1 MKNIFPKEIIT
12 YCAESHFVKFN
23 STAKSIYLLILIM
36 VLLGI
41 AVLPIVHV
49 SITQQGRGVVRSFQ
63 ENNNVISAI
72 YGQVQENRLFENLVV
87 NSGDTL
93 VILNTQ
99 KIQQQLQT
107 LNAKQELNKLYSKD
121 LAVLINSNQNAL
133 TTSLYKNQLAEFQQK
148 LIELE
153 AGIAKKK
160 KDYIINKSLF
170 EKQVIPRLD
179 FEDKEYLYNQAKQN
193 KALYQK
199 QKRMQW
205 QNRLAEITSENMD
218 YNSRIRQLTK
228 EKEMYVIKA
237 PVNGS
242 ITHFTGIE
250 AGNFIAP
257 NQAIAQISPGGSM
270 MVECY
275 ISPSEIGYIRKDMD
289 VAFQFDAFNYNQWG
303 LGYGRVQEISPDVFQ
318 MDNSLFF
325 KVRCTLDKDYLKLK
339 GGYVGHMKK
348 GMTLTAR
355 FKVARRTLFQLLY
368 DKVDDWLNPCLNS

>member
-1 MKNIFPKEIIT
+1 MKKIFPKEIIT

-36 VLLGI
+36 VLIGI

-49 SITQQGRGVVRSFQ
+49 SISQQGRGVVRSFQ

-72 YGQVQENRLFENLVV
+72 YGQVQENRLFENLMVHA
-87 NSGDTL
+87 GDTL

-107 LNAKQELNKLYSKD
+107 LNARQELNNRYSED
-121 LAVLINSNQNAL
+121 LAVLIKGDKKVLA
-133 TTSLYKNQLAEFQQK
+133 TSLYKNQLAEFQQK

-153 AGIAKKK
+153 AVIAKKK

-179 FEDKEYLYNQAKQN
+179 FEDKEYIYNQAKQN

-218 YNSRIRQLTK
+218 YNSRIRQLIK

-242 ITHFTGIE
+242 ITHFAGIE

-257 NQAIAQISPGGSM
+257 NQAIAQISPGGCM

-275 ISPSEIGYIRKDMD
+275 IAPSEIGYIRKDMD

-303 LGYGRVQEISPDVFQ
+303 LGHGKVQEISPDVFQ

-325 KVRCTLDKDYLKLK
+325 KVRCTLDNDYLKLK